1 MKIPFNKPLV
11 LGNEIEYLKQV
22 IEKDR
27 FPERREFSNKCA
39 QLLEKEISNK
49 KVIMTPS
56 CTSALEMCA
65 LLCNIKPGDEVIM
78 PSFTHPGTANP
89 FVRAGAEI
97 VWCDIKEDTKN
108 IDENKIK
115 SLITSKTKAIIV
127 VHYGGVICRIDEI
140 SSICKKNNL
149 FLIEDAAMSIRSR
162 FKDQPAGSFGD
173 LAVISF
179 HKTKNVQCGEGGAL
193 LINNQDMIE
202 KAEFLRDYGT
212 NRIHF
217 KKGLVERYTWI
228 EKSSNFSMSELQ
240 AAFLYPQLL
249 ELERI
254 NENRLRTWKLYYEL
268 LSAFLP
274 EKILHCIP
282 EKVKHNAHLFY
293 IILESEK
300 QRKVL
305 IEYLNFAGIQAVF
318 HYVPLHSAP
327 IWKGKYDDINLPAT
341 YKVSETI
348 LRLPMYY
355 NMKKEEVEYVVLM
368 LRKKLFPL
376 VIPAEV
382 GIREHKK
389 R

>member
-1 MKIPFNKPLV
+1 MKIPFNKPLI
-11 LGNEIEYLKQV
+11 LGNETEYLKQAIDNNCFSGKRV
-22 IEKDR
+22 L
-27 FPERREFSNKCA
+27 SNKCA
-39 QLLEKEISNK
+39 QLLEKETSCK

-56 CTSALEMCA
+56 CTSALEMCV

-108 IDENKIK
+108 IDENKIEP
-115 SLITSKTKAIIV
+115 LITDKTKAIV
-127 VHYGGVICRIDEI
+127 AVHYGGVICRMDRI
-140 SSICKKNNL
+140 SSICKKNHL
-149 FLIEDAAMSIRSR
+149 FLIEDAAMSIGSR

-193 LINNQDMIE
+193 LINDQNMIE
-202 KAEFLRDYGT
+202 RAEILRDYGT

-217 KKGLVERYTWI
+217 EKGLVEKYTWI

-249 ELERI
+249 ELKRI
-254 NENRLRTWKLYYEL
+254 NENRLQTWKLYYEL
-268 LSAFLP
+268 LSVFLDKKCLP
-274 EKILHCIP
+274 CIP
-282 EKVKHNAHLFY
+282 KDIKYNAHLFH
-293 IILESEK
+293 IMLNSEMQIK
-300 QRKVL
+300 KM

-327 IWKGKYDDINLPAT
+327 IWKGKYDDIDLPMT
-341 YKVSETI
+341 DKVSKTLI
-348 LRLPMYY
+348 RLPMYY
-355 NMKKEEVEYVVLM
+355 NMKKEEVKYVVQVLQK
-368 LRKKLFPL
+368 RLFPSCHSRANGNL
-376 VIPAEV
+376 
-382 GIREHKK
+382 
-389 R
+389 